1 MIVPEVFQ
9 RSMPK
14 VIKNKRKPLKKRAVI
29 KLKDL
34 YGKQKINYS
43 K

>member
-14 VIKNKRKPLKKRAVI
+14 PKKQKKRLKKRLKKRKVI
-29 KLKDL
+29 PLKEI
-34 YGKQKINYS
+34 YNKK
-43 K
+43 

>member
-14 VIKNKRKPLKKRAVI
+14 PKKKKRKSLKKHV
-29 KLKDL
+29 KVSLKEI
-34 YGKQKINYS
+34 YGPRS

>member
-14 VIKNKRKPLKKRAVI
+14 PKKQKKRLKKRKVI
-29 KLKDL
+29 PLKEI
-34 YGKQKINYS
+34 YNKK
-43 K
+43 

>member
-14 VIKNKRKPLKKRAVI
+14 IKKQKKKTLRAKKI
-29 KLKDL
+29 KTKDL
-34 YGKQKINYS
+34 YGKKT

>member
-14 VIKNKRKPLKKRAVI
+14 PKKQKKHLKKRTVVP
-29 KLKDL
+29 LKEI
-34 YGKQKINYS
+34 YNKK
-43 K
+43 